1 MYQQL
6 KTTFDGIF
14 DRFLVWKRG
23 FLFEFETLI
32 VILRQVYST
41 YITKVED

>member
-1 MYQQL
+1 MYKQL

-14 DRFLVWKRG
+14 QRFLDWKKG

-32 VILRQVYST
+32 LILREVYSKYT
-41 YITKVED
+41 TKVED